1 MLEEAPG
8 EEDSETRS
16 SPSRKGDKR
25 DTIISSKKQDSSIRD
40 VEANKVK
47 SVPKEGGLTER
58 EEEKAELMART
69 EPAKKPEEI
78 KVDEEA
84 YSSNRRQ
91 SQGVEKPAAA
101 GLHLPLDSPHSDML
115 LKSINTEDLAKL
127 DEVEIDSKR
136 PSGSV
141 ENKHIKSYG
150 ALETAAAVNKE
161 EEKKQAV
168 RVEDEDEED
177 EEEES
182 EESEEEGPAPM
193 RPEKAIVMSISQT
206 E

>member
-47 SVPKEGGLTER
+47 SVPKEGGLNEK

-69 EPAKKPEEI
+69 EPVKKPGEI

-84 YSSNRRQ
+84 YSSNWRQ
-91 SQGVEKPAAA
+91 SQGVEKPAAIGGGA
-101 GLHLPLDSPHSDML
+101 HLALDSPHSDML

-161 EEKKQAV
+161 EEKKPENENENQG
-168 RVEDEDEED
+168 EKKEE
-177 EEEES
+177 
-182 EESEEEGPAPM
+182 
-193 RPEKAIVMSISQT
+193 T
-206 E
+206 L